1 MAFPM
6 RRGRRRRR
14 VVDGN
19 VNGDTLLF
27 RPSSRAG
34 ASWPI
39 WDGACKGGDVAM
51 VHTKKLASIFAVTVI
66 GAALIAAS
74 AEARGGGG
82 RGGGGGGHGGMHA
95 GGGSHGG
102 GFSGRSI
109 GVARAAAFHSGGV
122 GFARGHVVAHRANF
136 HRHHRVFARSF
147 VGFGSYAG
155 YSCWRWVPTPSAG
168 AKFGRA
174 TTPMGPTPT
183 TDY

>member
-1 MAFPM
+1 M
-6 RRGRRRRR
+6 RRGRRRQG

-27 RPSSRAG
+27 RPSSLSGCKLA
-34 ASWPI
+34 I
-39 WDGACKGGDVAM
+39 WDGTCKGGDVAM

-95 GGGSHGG
+95 GGGSHGAS
-102 GFSGRSI
+102 FSRGSI

-122 GFARGHVVAHRANF
+122 SFARGNVVAHRANF

-147 VGFGSYAG
+147 VGFGTYAG
-155 YSCWRWVPTPSAG
+155 YSCWRWVPTPVGWRQVWAC
-168 AKFGRA
+168 
-174 TTPMGPTPT
+174 
-183 TDY
+183 DYPYGSYSYY